1 MERESGD
8 GTRTGSFPR
17 RAGEHYGTIIAPRI
31 RSPSGG
37 EDLWRPRMDGDSFFA
52 FLTAPERAVER
63 RRIAAPYGFVIS
75 TR

>member
-1 MERESGD
+1 MEETWIWPRGK
-8 GTRTGSFPR
+8 SFFRPG
-17 RAGEHYGTIIAPRI
+17 GENKAKPTAARRI

-52 FLTAPERAVER
+52 FLTALDRAGER
-63 RRIAAPYGFVIS
+63 RRIAAPYGLVIS